1 MMTRILPAL
10 LLASAT
16 LAACTKSKSD
26 RAGSDSST
34 VTSSPQ
40 STTPL
45 ATSSSLVSATASA
58 PAASST
64 PKGPD
69 CPRTGKWALCSV
81 ERRLGQSGFVVKRV
95 VGDPPHRAGFSIV
108 PAVYMLGRS
117 RLEVFIYPS
126 ESAVSADVAKID
138 TLSAAPKGASNP
150 WPFFSPTFVR
160 SANLAAVFLTD
171 NATQAE
177 RLTLALTAG
186 APQP

>member
-1 MMTRILPAL
+1 V
-10 LLASAT
+10 ASTA
-16 LAACTKSKSD
+16 LAACT
-26 RAGSDSST
+26 R
-34 VTSSPQ
+34 
-40 STTPL
+40 
-45 ATSSSLVSATASA
+45 SSSESAGT
-58 PAASST
+58 ASST
-64 PKGPD
+64 ASSGVTASRPAIAITNAPIGGG

-81 ERRLGQSGFVVKRV
+81 ESRLAQSGFVVKRV
-95 VGDPPHRAGFSIV
+95 NGDPPRRAGFSV
-108 PAVYMLGRS
+108 MPAVYTLGRS

-126 ESAVSADVAKID
+126 ESALAADVAKID
-138 TLSAAPKGASNP
+138 TVTAAPRGGPNP